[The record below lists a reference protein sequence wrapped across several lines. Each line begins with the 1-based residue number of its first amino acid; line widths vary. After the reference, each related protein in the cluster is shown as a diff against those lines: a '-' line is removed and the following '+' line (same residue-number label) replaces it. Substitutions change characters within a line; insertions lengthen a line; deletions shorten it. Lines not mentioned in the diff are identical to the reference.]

1 MKHFFKSTIS
11 SDILIKKYIIKNN
24 SIIIFYSN
32 NTKSKIQYSIK
43 NEKYVLQLM
52 EKQIIIMYKKILKL
66 NIQKN
71 KALFLTL
78 INLIYILFNITQLY
92 INNNKI
98 YYIFINI
105 HLALTII
112 FIIKYIKNKILIN
125 NYYKKILYVKS
136 KEKINKLFNKK
147 ITINNINKIKLNE
160 LTKINDEI
168 ILKKTIY

>member
-11 SDILIKKYIIKNN
+11 NDILIKKYIIKNN

-136 KEKINKLFNKK
+136 KEKINKLFNNK